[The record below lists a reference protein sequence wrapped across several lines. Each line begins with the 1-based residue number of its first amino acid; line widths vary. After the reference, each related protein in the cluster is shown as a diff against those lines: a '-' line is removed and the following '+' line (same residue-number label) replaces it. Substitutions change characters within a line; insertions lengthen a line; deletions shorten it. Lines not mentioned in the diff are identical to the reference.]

1 MSPGIEPVT
10 FQILM
15 KVGQMWNF
23 VILQLVVYIVT
34 AMLSIAK
41 QSVQPWT
48 GDSFLDSIILL
59 RYIRQNSVHIFSDF
73 YFVVWVSH

>member
-1 MSPGIEPVT
+1 MT

-23 VILQLVVYIVT
+23 FILKLMVYIVT
-34 AMLSIAK
+34 TMLSIAK

-59 RYIRQNSVHIFSDF
+59 RYIRQNSTHILPDF
-73 YFVVWVSH
+73 HFVVWVSH